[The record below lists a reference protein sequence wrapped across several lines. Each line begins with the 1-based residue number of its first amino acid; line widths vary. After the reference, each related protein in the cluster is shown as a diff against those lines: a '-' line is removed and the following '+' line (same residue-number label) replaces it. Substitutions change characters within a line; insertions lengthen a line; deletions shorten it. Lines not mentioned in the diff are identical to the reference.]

1 MTDFEVMKN
10 LFTKDSRFFVIIEN
24 EDEKIIVVKQGDTV
38 IITYHFDRNGKY
50 ISLN

>member
-10 LFTKDSRFFVIIEN
+10 LFAKDGRSVIITEN
-24 EDEKIIVVKQGDTV
+24 KDEKIIVVKQGDTV